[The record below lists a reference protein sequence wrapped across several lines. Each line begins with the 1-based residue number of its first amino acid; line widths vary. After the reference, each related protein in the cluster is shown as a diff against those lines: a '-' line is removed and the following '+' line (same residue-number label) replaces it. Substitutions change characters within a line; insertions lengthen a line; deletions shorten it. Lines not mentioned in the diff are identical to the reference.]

1 MFGYVKLGIIKV
13 IIVVETLNAFADARS
28 RLRLEIEL
36 KPYDAMVCEFQS
48 SQ

>member
-13 IIVVETLNAFADARS
+13 VIVVETINAFAVARG

-36 KPYDAMVCEFQS
+36 KPYDAMACEFQS